1 MWASYFSKK
10 VYCAELVK
18 EQVLF
23 CNQIEKR
30 YFKIGYEH
38 VMMKKYN
45 ETMRKRLAE
54 QYAKI
59 AEKKGVIKSLKE
71 L

>member
-1 MWASYFSKK
+1 M
-10 VYCAELVK
+10 
-18 EQVLF
+18 LF

-45 ETMRKRLAE
+45 EGMRKRLAE
-54 QYAKI
+54 QYGKI
-59 AEKKGVIKSLKE
+59 AAKRAVIKALKQ